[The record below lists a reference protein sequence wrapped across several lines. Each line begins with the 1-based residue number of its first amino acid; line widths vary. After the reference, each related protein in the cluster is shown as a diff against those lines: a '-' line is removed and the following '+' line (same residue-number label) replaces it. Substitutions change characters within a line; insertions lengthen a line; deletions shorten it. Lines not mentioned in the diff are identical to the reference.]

1 MDQETRE
8 YVNMHFD
15 RGKRKQKESE
25 NRIGERILKR
35 GYMEKHYQIIRIQKL
50 NNFITDRL
58 QMRENKNND
67 EQNQTNVWL
76 AREGVLGQRH
86 QHHPPPPTQS
96 HIVQSPQLLE
106 RRKLTACE
114 EERERCIYIYHEYR
128 TQELT
133 SSSKDYRSK
142 QLQQM

>member
-1 MDQETRE
+1 
-8 YVNMHFD
+8 MHFD

-86 QHHPPPPTQS
+86 QHHPPPPHTIPHCPIAAITREES
-96 HIVQSPQLLE
+96 SQLA
-106 RRKLTACE
+106 RR
-114 EERERCIYIYHEYR
+114 RERKMHIHIPR
-128 TQELT
+128 IQDTRINIVFKRLSVKT
-133 SSSKDYRSK
+133 ATADVGSKH
-142 QLQQM
+142 